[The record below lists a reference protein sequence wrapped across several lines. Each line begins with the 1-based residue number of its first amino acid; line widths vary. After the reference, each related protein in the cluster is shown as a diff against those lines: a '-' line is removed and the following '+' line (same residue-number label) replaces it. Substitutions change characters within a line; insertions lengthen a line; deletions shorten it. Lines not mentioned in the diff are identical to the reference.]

1 MPTRTVLP
9 TISLM
14 CTTMSSP
21 TMIFSPARRV
31 MSSMVPPW
39 IQLVGLGGGSDGG
52 EQRGAD
58 GGVRGLID
66 DLMALA
72 VGDQDRGAQ
81 VGVEVRELGPGADRH
96 EDSDVGGVSGDRPRR
111 LVGDVDRVVG
121 EEVPRVRDRQ
131 RDRRVVDR
139 VQPAE

>member
-14 CTTMSSP
+14 WTTMSSP

-39 IQLVGLGGGSDGG
+39 MQLRGLGGGRDGR

-66 DLMALA
+66 HLVALA
-72 VGDQDRGAQ
+72 LGDEDGRAQ
-81 VGVEVRELGPGADRH
+81 VGVEVGELSARADGD
-96 EDSDVGGVSGDRPRR
+96 EDGDVGRVGGDGRSR
-111 LVGDVDRVVG
+111 LVGEGRRG
-121 EEVPRVRDRQ
+121 GAEGGPRGRDPQ
-131 RDRRVVDR
+131 
-139 VQPAE
+139 A